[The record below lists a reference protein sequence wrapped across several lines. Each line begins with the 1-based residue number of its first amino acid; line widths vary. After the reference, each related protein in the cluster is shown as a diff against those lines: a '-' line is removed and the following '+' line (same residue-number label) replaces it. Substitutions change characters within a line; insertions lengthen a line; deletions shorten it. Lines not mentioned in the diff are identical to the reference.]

1 MAISKLTPGL
11 GIYTDEGFFD
21 QPTCERLK
29 AEMRAGV
36 QARAK
41 IYDRG
46 WDRILDEG
54 KRSTLQVHVS
64 PRTRAFVEERLMERL
79 PALRRHFK
87 LEADVCQEPTFLIYK
102 PGDFFEPHRDLSTDE
117 RAPGLVK
124 QRSISTV
131 IFLCDE
137 AAGDGPG
144 EACDATGE
152 YAGGSLAFYGL
163 LPDPRC
169 ERIGIPVRG
178 QAGLLV
184 AFRSGVF
191 HQVTPVTRG
200 ERFTVVSWFV

>member
-11 GIYTDEGFFD
+11 GIYTDEEFFD

-46 WDRILDEG
+46 WDRTLDEG
-54 KRSTLQVHVS
+54 KRSTLQVQVS
-64 PRTRAFVEERLMERL
+64 TQTRAFVEERLMARL
-79 PALRRHFK
+79 PTLSRHFK
-87 LEADVCQEPTFLIYK
+87 LEATEGQEPTFLIYK
-102 PGDFFEPHRDLSTDE
+102 PGDFFEPHRDLSADE

-124 QRSISTV
+124 RRAISAV
-131 IFLCDE
+131 VFLSEE
-137 AAGDGPG
+137 AAGEGPG
-144 EACDATGE
+144 ED
-152 YAGGSLAFYGL
+152 AGGSPAFSGL

-178 QAGLLV
+178 KTGMLV

-200 ERFTVVSWFV
+200 ERFTVVSWFS